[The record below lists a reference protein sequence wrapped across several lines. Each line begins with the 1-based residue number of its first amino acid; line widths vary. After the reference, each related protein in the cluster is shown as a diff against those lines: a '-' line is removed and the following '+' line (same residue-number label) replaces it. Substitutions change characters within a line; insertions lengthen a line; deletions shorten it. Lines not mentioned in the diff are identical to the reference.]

1 MSEERSLWVIGD
13 IHGMLDPLTVL
24 LNTIRCVEYSRDRH
38 KTIVFLGDYID
49 HGPCSK
55 EVIDS
60 LLGLRDEF
68 ETVFLAGNHE
78 DMLLHFLEPQAG
90 MEKYGKAWLDGN
102 GGQATVCSFMKSR
115 SVLKHLWLRSSTVQG
130 IRPEDFRLHP
140 RYLDFLDGLVY
151 AHREELDL
159 GERVLKLCFTH
170 APLHRR
176 ADVLSALDD
185 DEPDIPIERQLSA
198 RTRQEFTELCRR
210 YPMWIERYQLW
221 NRSMPRSKYGAY
233 TLIHGHTPTPIIDR
247 DHAGRLA
254 NFDPES
260 ALPFVIFPE
269 GSSVEAVSNGDEIW
283 FGAKLSDVV
292 GINIDT
298 GCVYGD
304 ALTALNFSTNR
315 IRRDARIGVIQ
326 VHPGWAQRDFGGC
339 TRFHFRFAGV

>member
-1 MSEERSLWVIGD
+1 MNKERSLWVIGD

-24 LNTIRCVEYSRDRH
+24 LNTIRCVEYSRERH
-38 KTIVFLGDYID
+38 TTIVFLGDYID

-55 EVIDS
+55 EVIDA
-60 LLGLRDEF
+60 LLALRDEF

-78 DMLLHFLEPQAG
+78 DMMLHFLEPQAG
-90 MEKYGKAWLDGN
+90 MEKYGKAWLNGN
-102 GGQATVCSFMKSR
+102 GGQATVCSFMKNR
-115 SVLKHLWLRSSTVQG
+115 SVLKHMWMRSSTIQG
-130 IRPEDFRLHP
+130 IRPEDLRLHP
-140 RYLDFLDGLVY
+140 RYREFLDGLVY
-151 AHREELDL
+151 AHQEELDL
-159 GERVLKLCFTH
+159 DERVLKLCFTH

-176 ADVLSALDD
+176 ADVLSGLEEND
-185 DEPDIPIERQLSA
+185 PDIPIARQLEA
-198 RTRQEFTELCRR
+198 RTREQFKNLCHS

-221 NRSMPRSKYGAY
+221 NRSMPRRRYGDFI
-233 TLIHGHTPTPIIDR
+233 LVHGHTPTPILDR
-247 DHAGRLA
+247 DHQHRLA

-269 GSSVEAVSNGDEIW
+269 DMPIDAAFNGDEIW
-283 FGAKLSDVV
+283 FGAKLGQAV

-315 IRRDARIGVIQ
+315 IKRDARVGVVQ

-339 TRFHFRFAGV
+339 SRFHFRFTGV